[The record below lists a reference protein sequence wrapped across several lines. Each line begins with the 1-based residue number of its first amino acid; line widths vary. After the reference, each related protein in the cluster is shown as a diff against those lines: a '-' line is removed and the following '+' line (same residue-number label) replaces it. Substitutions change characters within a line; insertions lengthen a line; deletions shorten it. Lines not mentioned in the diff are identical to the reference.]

1 MPLILPGNVAS
12 ATASTTYDVD
22 NSCRFFSDTSLH
34 KDNGASSTNRDKYTF
49 SFWYKKCANGVDQ
62 KIIMV
67 SGSGTQ
73 GDGNDDYMQGYFKT
87 DDTFRWQEY
96 DTDLGSPSDE
106 LVTTQVFRDP
116 SAWMHFV
123 LRFDSTSGTADDRM
137 RIYVNGT
144 QVTAFGTRANPDQN
158 IDGWFADDDAGIAI
172 GGVSS
177 QFCNGYLAEVVGVD
191 GQSLA
196 PTEFGEFSEDSP
208 NIWIP
213 KNVSGI
219 TLGNNGFYLDFKDS
233 ANLGNDAGGGTDF
246 SEVNLA
252 ATDSSTDSP
261 TNNFCTINPL
271 LQESDTTLSEGNL
284 NYSDS
289 NSNFKGVTGT
299 IAAKNGK
306 WYAEMKITT
315 VGSTGVGI
323 VDPDQA
329 AGAVAE
335 TPGSQS
341 RGYSLS
347 NERDVYNNNSII
359 SGYTDWTGTY
369 TDGDIIGVAM
379 DLDNNKLYFSKGGA
393 WSDGDG
399 AWDSTT
405 FDAAVGV
412 VNITADYYYTFA
424 LSAYNGAG
432 SLNFGSPS
440 FSISSGN
447 ADANGYGNFEYAVPS
462 GYYSLCTKNL
472 AEYG

>member
-1 MPLILPGNVAS
+1 MPINSFLLPGAKV
-12 ATASTTYDVD
+12 TTGYDVD

-106 LVTTQVFRDP
+106 LVTTQVFRDNT
-116 SAWMHFV
+116 AWMHFV

-158 IDGWFADDDAGIAI
+158 IDGWFGDTDAGIAI

-252 ATDSSTDSP
+252 AADQATDTP
-261 TNNFCTINPL
+261 TNNFCVINPL
-271 LQESDTTLSEGNL
+271 ASNVTLSEGNL
-284 NYSDS
+284 QFSGYYNCKSS
-289 NSNFKGVTGT
+289 
-299 IAAKNGK
+299 IAMQNGK
-306 WYAEMKITT
+306 WYAECKITNDNT
-315 VGSTGVGI
+315 YNPMTGIGQTGTEHIDNPLGDGYAGNTTDSYHYQRDGKIHANGSEDAQTSLTSIAQNDIVGI
-323 VDPDQA
+323 AVDLDSGTKTCKWYINNTLRATQNLS
-329 AGAVAE
+329 E
-335 TPGSQS
+335 TGSNPYVFWTYASGSQ
-341 RGYSLS
+341 
-347 NERDVYNNNSII
+347 
-359 SGYTDWTGTY
+359 
-369 TDGDIIGVAM
+369 
-379 DLDNNKLYFSKGGA
+379 
-393 WSDGDG
+393 
-399 AWDSTT
+399 
-405 FDAAVGV
+405 
-412 VNITADYYYTFA
+412 
-424 LSAYNGAG
+424 AG
-432 SLNFGSPS
+432 EGQWNFGGCSA
-440 FSISSGN
+440 FTVSS
-447 ADANGYGNFEYAVPS
+447 AQSDANGYGNFEYAPPS
-462 GYYSLCTKNL
+462 GYYALCTKNL
-472 AEYG
+472 AEFG